1 MCEGFSMGG
10 SMSYAMASAAPD
22 IIRAVAVHSG
32 GTMSGT
38 TRGHNK
44 PVAYFMTH
52 GTKDSVCT
60 YPGYGVPQLQ
70 DFAKVNGCAKPD
82 PSLDATA
89 FEAALPEPTSSA
101 GACVEFEG
109 CKAGY
114 PTRGCLFVGDHTA
127 SPSGNW
133 VPGETWKFLSQF

>member
-1 MCEGFSMGG
+1 
-10 SMSYAMASAAPD
+10 
-22 IIRAVAVHSG
+22 
-32 GTMSGT
+32 MSGT
-38 TRGHNK
+38 TRGHTG

-60 YPGYGVPQLQ
+60 YPEYGVPQLQ
-70 DFAKVNGCAKPD
+70 DFAKVNGCTKPD
-82 PSLDATA
+82 PSLSATA

-114 PTRGCLFVGDHTA
+114 PVRACLFVGDHTA
-127 SPSGNW
+127 SPGGNW